1 MLQRLSLARDRKV
14 PEEEVAT
21 LDELQ
26 SNKSMLSHHANQV
39 ALTIIIV
46 QRILAIRST

>member
-14 PEEEVAT
+14 SEEEVAT

-26 SNKSMLSHHANQV
+26 SNKSMLNHYANQV